1 MENKMAKELSLSSA
15 ELISLIIGSIE
26 EVVTREGY
34 HFSVEDLKVQEDGT
48 SGQAVIQVG
57 TGSRRI
63 KIENVEQK

>member
-48 SGQAVIQVG
+48 SGQAVIKVG